1 MTESETKTLSSP
13 HLDALKKVTSGIA
26 AGEHSIDDLRETLEY
41 AGGALEATIRQ
52 FSAIADQSLNSAR
65 LEEEVPKVL
74 QALENNKKALEI
86 IGLYLEDS
94 DPAHFEKG
102 LKLFEEST
110 VRLHA
115 SFDVIDEVAVASLM
129 KLCVK
134 CGYLN
139 PQGTNICEKCGAK
152 LIEVVQEPS
161 PAGVDL
167 MEEHGTIAG
176 PQYIMTSNL
185 RKLLDAANDVVEG
198 KISQKQFEKTINQTA
213 RIIKETRGEAAQLA
227 KEASNSKDESGLIAR
242 SLELLNDGL
251 NQFEAAV
258 EKMRLYLE
266 DANQDHLTF
275 GFKMALDASIPLQGV
290 IQINEEIKKVKESQG
305 AVEKAADA
313 PLAEDSSEKGTI
325 A

>member
-1 MTESETKTLSSP
+1 MSEPETKTLSSP
-13 HLDALKKVTSGIA
+13 HLDALKKVTAGIA
-26 AGEHSIDDLRETLEY
+26 AGEFSSDDLRETLEY
-41 AGGALEATIRQ
+41 AGGACEATVRQ
-52 FSAIADQSLNSAR
+52 FSAIAGQPLNSAR
-65 LEEEVPKVL
+65 LEEEVPKVM
-74 QALENNKKALEI
+74 QALEDNKKALEI

-94 DPAHFEKG
+94 DPAHFDEG

-115 SFDVIDEVAVASLM
+115 SFDVLDEVALTSLM

-139 PQGTNICEKCGAK
+139 PPGTNLCEKCGAK

-161 PAGVDL
+161 PSGVDL
-167 MEEHGTIAG
+167 VEEHGKIAG

-198 KISQKQFEKTINQTA
+198 KISRKQFEKTINQTA
-213 RIIKETRGEAAQLA
+213 RIIKETKSEAAQLSN
-227 KEASNSKDESGLIAR
+227 EASNSKDESGLIAR
-242 SLELLNDGL
+242 SIELLNNGL
-251 NQFEAAV
+251 NQFEQAV

-275 GFKMALDASIPLQGV
+275 GFKMALDASIPLQAV
-290 IQINEEIKKVKESQG
+290 ININEEIKNLKKPQSAGKPPEEPF
-305 AVEKAADA
+305 AVEESD
-313 PLAEDSSEKGTI
+313 KGTI

>member
-1 MTESETKTLSSP
+1 MTEPETKTLSSP

-26 AGEHSIDDLRETLEY
+26 AGEYSNDDLRETLEY
-41 AGGALEATIRQ
+41 AGGALEATMRQ
-52 FSAIADQSLNSAR
+52 FSAIAGQPLNSAR
-65 LEEEVPKVL
+65 LEEEVPKVM
-74 QALENNKKALEI
+74 QALEDNKKALEI

-94 DPAHFEKG
+94 DPAHFEEG

-110 VRLHA
+110 ARLHA
-115 SFDVIDEVAVASLM
+115 SFDVIDEVALTSLM

-139 PQGTNICEKCGAK
+139 PPGTNLCEKCGAK

-161 PAGVDL
+161 PSGVDL

-213 RIIKETRGEAAQLA
+213 RIIKETKSEAAQLSN
-227 KEASNSKDESGLIAR
+227 EASNSKDESGLIAR

-266 DANQDHLTF
+266 DANQDHLTY

-290 IQINEEIKKVKESQG
+290 IQINEEIKKVKESQ
-305 AVEKAADA
+305 AAPTQAGEHPPEDA
-313 PLAEDSSEKGTI
+313 SEKGTI